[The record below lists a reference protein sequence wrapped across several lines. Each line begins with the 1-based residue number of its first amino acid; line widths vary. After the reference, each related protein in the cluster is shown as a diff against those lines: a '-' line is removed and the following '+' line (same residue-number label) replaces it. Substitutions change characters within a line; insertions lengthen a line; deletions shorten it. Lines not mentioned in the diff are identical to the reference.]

1 VVKTGVV
8 FLMEI
13 REETI
18 KRCPECSGPFFHE
31 ERCAFCGS
39 DKERIVFWVS
49 KDNNCLFKLI
59 SDTRDV

>member
-1 VVKTGVV
+1 
-8 FLMEI
+8 MEI